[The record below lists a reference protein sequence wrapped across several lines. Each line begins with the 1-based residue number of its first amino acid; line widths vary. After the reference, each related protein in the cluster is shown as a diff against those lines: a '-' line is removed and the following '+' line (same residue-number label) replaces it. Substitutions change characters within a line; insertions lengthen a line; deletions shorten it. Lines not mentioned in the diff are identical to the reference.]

1 MRIRTASSV
10 EPHVRLKA
18 VVLLCLVTSL
28 ALACRGGAASLH
40 VSRTNA
46 GLNDLTPQGRLLFNF
61 ESILRANF
69 PHASVVVWARIVRS
83 GLLNFHCTRPC
94 GSLSQELSYQFVFR
108 RTGRSAF
115 HLSRRK
121 FNPGY
126 FGNYP
131 EILLI
136 RGRSIAC
143 DRKETKFL
151 IRYRSAVSFT
161 LGCL

>member
-1 MRIRTASSV
+1 
-10 EPHVRLKA
+10 VRQVKVIA
-18 VVLLCLVTSL
+18 FAGVVISL
-28 ALACRGGAASLH
+28 ALACQGGAAGLQH
-40 VSRTNA
+40 SRTVD
-46 GLNDLTPQGRLLFNF
+46 DLTPQGRLLYNF
-61 ESILRANF
+61 EALLRANF
-69 PHASVVVWARIVRS
+69 PRTPVVWARTVP
-83 GLLNFHCTRPC
+83 GGFLNFSCTRPC
-94 GSLSQELSYQFVFR
+94 GPLSQELFYGFVFR

-143 DRKETKFL
+143 DRRETRFL
-151 IRYRSAVSFT
+151 IHYRDAASFS
-161 LGCL
+161 LGCPLA